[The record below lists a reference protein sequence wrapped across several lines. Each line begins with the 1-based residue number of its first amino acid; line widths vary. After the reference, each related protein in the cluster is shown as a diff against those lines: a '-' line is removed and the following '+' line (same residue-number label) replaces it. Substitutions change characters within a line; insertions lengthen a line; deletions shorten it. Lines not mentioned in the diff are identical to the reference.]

1 MKTQQQRQEVPTVAH
16 AQATG
21 WSTHSTAQ
29 YTAYTESAQC
39 AGKVFGQAA
48 AERMLCCAAAAAA
61 VAK

>member
-29 YTAYTESAQC
+29 YTAHTEC
-39 AGKVFGQAA
+39 TVRGQSFRSGGGR
-48 AERMLCCAAAAAA
+48 EDA
-61 VAK
+61 VLLLWLNKI